1 MAMAKIQTQGFKTAV
16 HKPMDEATDAT
27 SSIYT
32 VYDINP
38 TSPACV
44 SSAHKEQESW
54 RLGGSGAKVIIAL
67 ACDGWNEAGLYR
79 GNQFDWKFEMKEME
93 SEQVAGWKMEW
104 FT

>member
-1 MAMAKIQTQGFKTAV
+1 MLEQWPLEKSLLVPKNKMATAKMHTQGFKTAV

-79 GNQFDWKFEMKEME
+79 GNQFD
-93 SEQVAGWKMEW
+93 
-104 FT
+104 